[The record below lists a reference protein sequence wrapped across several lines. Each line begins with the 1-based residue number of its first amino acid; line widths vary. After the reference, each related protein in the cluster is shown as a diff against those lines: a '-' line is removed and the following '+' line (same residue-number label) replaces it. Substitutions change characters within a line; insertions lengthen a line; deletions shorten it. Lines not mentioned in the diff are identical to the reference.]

1 LEETGYQVI
10 VFHNYKA
17 HALQI
22 QKALRKKLLRSVMLN
37 AEQSQQERIITFD
50 KMRLLKINCIVATD
64 LIARGVDLP
73 DVQLVV
79 NFDVPPLE

>member
-1 LEETGYQVI
+1 
-10 VFHNYKA
+10 
-17 HALQI
+17 
-22 QKALRKKLLRSVMLN
+22 M
-37 AEQSQQERIITFD
+37 ITFD

-79 NFDVPPLE
+79 NFDVPPLEQELIHRIGRAGRFGASGLAINFVVQGEPSNATLNSFGSVEL